1 MKKGILKNNDI
12 KYNYIL
18 LNFSEFIIWI
28 QKNELIRKSIEKLIS
43 IHRNENKFKIITLLY
58 EALND
63 MESEKNTFYFFIYK
77 DDEIITSCRL
87 IIDKKKNGYMN
98 LVHTNKNFRNLG
110 FCKKNIY
117 KFLYLMKN
125 NCKKIILHVESC
137 NISAIKCY
145 LSVGF
150 NYKKIKNNQSD
161 NYTMIYLY

>member
-63 MESEKNTFYFFIYK
+63 MESEKNTFYF
-77 DDEIITSCRL
+77 S
-87 IIDKKKNGYMN
+87 
-98 LVHTNKNFRNLG
+98 
-110 FCKKNIY
+110 
-117 KFLYLMKN
+117 KFTTYSM
-125 NCKKIILHVESC
+125 
-137 NISAIKCY
+137 
-145 LSVGF
+145 
-150 NYKKIKNNQSD
+150 
-161 NYTMIYLY
+161 